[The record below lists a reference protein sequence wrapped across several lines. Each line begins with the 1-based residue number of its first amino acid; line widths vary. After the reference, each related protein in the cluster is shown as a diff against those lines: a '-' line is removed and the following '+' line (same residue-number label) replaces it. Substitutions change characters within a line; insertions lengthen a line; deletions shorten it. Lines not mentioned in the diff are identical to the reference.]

1 MTGNA
6 ESSGRRRLLV
16 AKATFEAMR
25 GAERDLIRN
34 LPALAQEFDVTVAT
48 LQPSKEL
55 KNCIRKHSIPLLYPD
70 VIWKPS
76 TGTIAR
82 ILNSDLKSSLKSWKS
97 ISGLKEVIDEVL

>member
-6 ESSGRRRLLV
+6 EASGRRRLLV

-34 LPALAQEFDVTVAT
+34 LPALAQEFDITVAT

-55 KNCIRKHSIPLLYPD
+55 DRVVARCVKTSGCNQRSNDLIGRREILAELLQ
-70 VIWKPS
+70 VVSRRS
-76 TGTIAR
+76 T
-82 ILNSDLKSSLKSWKS
+82 
-97 ISGLKEVIDEVL
+97 

>member
-16 AKATFEAMR
+16 AKGTFEAMR

-55 KNCIRKHSIPLLYPD
+55 KNCIRKHSIPYYTL
-70 VIWKPS
+70 
-76 TGTIAR
+76 
-82 ILNSDLKSSLKSWKS
+82 IL
-97 ISGLKEVIDEVL
+97 SGNHLQVQSRGY